1 MKQFAKNPF
10 SFKLCE
16 KEQLYFFKKIIM
28 WDTLSV
34 QLVCA
39 NVFFFQ
45 VFNISK
51 LAEVLFD
58 KLEHVEMII
67 RMGNQACN

>member
-1 MKQFAKNPF
+1 MMKQFAKNPF

-39 NVFFFQ
+39 NVFFSGF
-45 VFNISK
+45 
-51 LAEVLFD
+51 
-58 KLEHVEMII
+58 
-67 RMGNQACN
+67 